1 MHLLQPQ
8 QAPATTIDGSIVQQA
23 TTAAATTSFK
33 AVHQTSFSP
42 GRGNALQAAV
52 ASNLGLDLDQVPNF
66 IEMPNGYE
74 AAIRE
79 FWQEQQHGLNCIK
92 INLVVDN
99 IDARSDH
106 DINSSSTALC
116 IGKLCLLRG
125 KSPRG
130 DFGHVV
136 VAKRMEDT
144 TASNQQFQMVH
155 DPHPDSTFL
164 DESEAFGWC
173 MFCVI

>member
-1 MHLLQPQ
+1 M
-8 QAPATTIDGSIVQQA
+8 
-23 TTAAATTSFK
+23 AAAAFK
-33 AVHQTSFSP
+33 AVHQTDFSP

-52 ASNLGLDLDQVPNF
+52 ASILGLELNQVPNF
-66 IEMPNGYE
+66 IEMPNGYD

-79 FWQEQQHGLNCIK
+79 FCQEQHGLNCIK
-92 INLVVDN
+92 INLVVESSNDS
-99 IDARSDH
+99 RSDV
-106 DINSSSTALC
+106 INIQSTAVSVG
-116 IGKLCLLRG
+116 GKLCVLRG

-136 VAKRMEDT
+136 IAKKRMDNT
-144 TASNQQFQMVH
+144 DASNQQFEMIH

-173 MFCVI
+173 MFFV